1 MRDSLGRCTDVQKKR
16 CTIRYVGSANLCDT
30 GLDFSIQGA
39 PVLVTDIRN
48 AGSQDR
54 AAMNPVQL
62 AQFRKLGKITPDQ
75 VEDLAQ
81 RSGQDVARLTKL
93 LGPNLD

>member
-1 MRDSLGRCTDVQKKR
+1 MSPAASVSGYYFSHPDS
-16 CTIRYVGSANLCDT
+16 RY
-30 GLDFSIQGA
+30 FS
-39 PVLVTDIRN
+39 V
-48 AGSQDR
+48 
-54 AAMNPVQL
+54 
-62 AQFRKLGKITPDQ
+62 GKITPDQ